1 MQNKKNLKKYQEHTL
16 PENSTVIL
24 SNKLLDQINHL
35 HKVVGKVEWSG
46 VLVYKTVK
54 GSIEDYKNFVVE
66 AVEIIPMD
74 VGTSGYTEYE
84 IESADEYVFKN
95 LFERVMLDDDL
106 KIGHIHTHHDMDC
119 YFSTTD
125 MSELH
130 ENAPNHNYYLS
141 LIVNFKDYTK
151 WRAKIAQI
159 RTVKSKG
166 SAVYSYKGTNGAVE
180 EKVSLD
186 EEKETLSMIDLKIV
200 AETALEDEFV
210 NRVKELK
217 TEQGRFTGPIQG
229 NKDWTGYYGQPTLFE
244 TLGENLRPDVNI
256 NPTENN
262 TAPAYGPN
270 VQRVFRQD
278 VTTSRI
284 TVDTSQKSISD
295 FAWKLISQSNE
306 PLGTLENTLNI
317 LDKSFLSG
325 GTPMDFY
332 IESLVDNFDLLFID
346 HFKTTPTLASKKLIV
361 EKVAEVLED
370 IEEKNNYVSTIVE
383 TTVDALRIE
392 ILLED

>member
-16 PENSTVIL
+16 SENSTIVL

-84 IESADEYVFKN
+84 IESADDYVFKN

-159 RTVKSKG
+159 RTIKSKG

-217 TEQGRFTGPIQG
+217 TEQGRFTGQIQG

-244 TLGENLRPDVNI
+244 TLGENLRPAVNI
-256 NPTENN
+256 NPH
-262 TAPAYGPN
+262 A
-270 VQRVFRQD
+270 
-278 VTTSRI
+278 TTSRI

-317 LDKSFLSG
+317 LDKSLLTQNGSI
-325 GTPMDFY
+325 DFY
-332 IESLVDNFDLLFID
+332 IESLIDNFDLLFID
-346 HFKTTPTLASKKLIV
+346 HFKTTPTLTSKKLIV
-361 EKVAEVLED
+361 EKVAEILED
-370 IEEKNNYVSTIVE
+370 LEEKNNYVSTIVE